1 MTDLGNQWFQE
12 GLESGLALVDIVV
25 HLTRYMKVLVF
36 LCHPYYEKAFAIGPY
51 SDPLS
56 SLFPKRFANGH
67 RSSDQMKFTQL
78 FHIKK
83 LT

>member
-36 LCHPYYEKAFAIGPY
+36 LFHPYYEKAFAIGPY

-56 SLFPKRFANGH
+56 SLSQNVLRTTIAPA
-67 RSSDQMKFTQL
+67 
-78 FHIKK
+78 IK
-83 LT
+83 